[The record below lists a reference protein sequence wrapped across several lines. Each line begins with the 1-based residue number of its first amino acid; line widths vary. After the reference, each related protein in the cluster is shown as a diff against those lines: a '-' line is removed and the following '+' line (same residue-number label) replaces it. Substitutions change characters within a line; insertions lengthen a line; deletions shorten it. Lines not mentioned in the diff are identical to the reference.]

1 MNALAYDAKSS
12 TPAEMMDIVRADAA
26 HWAPLVAASGWTKR

>member
-1 MNALAYDAKSS
+1 
-12 TPAEMMDIVRADAA
+12 MMDIARADAA